1 MALLTHRQLQIIG
14 MLGVRGLTPAG
25 VRAEMGIA
33 QSTYYQELMEAR
45 KRTGTKTIE
54 QLIWHVA
61 TEVERLAKDVPWK

>member
-1 MALLTHRQLQIIG
+1 MALLTNRQLQIIG
-14 MLGVRGLTPAG
+14 LLGVRGLTPAA
-25 VRAEMGIA
+25 VRAEVGIA

-61 TEVERLAKDVPWK
+61 TEVARVGKP